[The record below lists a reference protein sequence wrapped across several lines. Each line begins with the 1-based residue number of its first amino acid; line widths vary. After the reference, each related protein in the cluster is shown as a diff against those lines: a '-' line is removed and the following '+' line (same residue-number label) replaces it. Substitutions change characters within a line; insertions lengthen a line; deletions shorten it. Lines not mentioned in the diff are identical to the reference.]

1 MARSSPGSIRARGRR
16 RFHEP
21 GITGLSVRGNACL
34 RDLERT
40 RLWPGAAAEA
50 LEAWERF
57 VRDPMHRLW
66 DPQYGCGEMQCCP
79 DPDELRRILE
89 IVAHNLPPADA
100 RVFRARV
107 AAASEFW

>member
-100 RVFRARV
+100 RVYRARV
-107 AAASEFW
+107 AAADEFW